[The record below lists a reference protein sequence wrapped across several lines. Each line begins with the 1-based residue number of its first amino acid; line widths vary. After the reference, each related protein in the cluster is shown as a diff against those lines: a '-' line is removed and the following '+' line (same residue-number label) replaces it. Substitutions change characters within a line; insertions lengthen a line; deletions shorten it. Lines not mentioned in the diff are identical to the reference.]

1 MNSGMT
7 LSLAMLQAAPGG
19 GRYGTVMMIYLVAFG
34 LIMWLLIIRPQ
45 RKVQEKHKAMVDALK
60 KGDEVMT
67 DGGIIGQIVHVAED
81 RLTVKT
87 AENTRLVIARSKI
100 ARVFGAGTEQD

>member
-1 MNSGMT
+1 M
-7 LSLAMLQAAPGG
+7 LLALAMLQAAPGG

-45 RKVQEKHKAMVDALK
+45 RKVQERHRAMVDALK

-67 DGGIIGQIVHVAED
+67 DGGIIGQIVHVADD
-81 RLTVKT
+81 RVTVKSGDS
-87 AENTRLVIARSKI
+87 TRVVVARSKI
-100 ARVFGAGTEQD
+100 ARVFAAGTESS

>member
-1 MNSGMT
+1 ML

-45 RKVQEKHKAMVDALK
+45 RKVQERHRAMVDALK

-67 DGGIIGQIVHVAED
+67 DGGIIGNIVHIAED
-81 RLTVKT
+81 RVTVKSGDS
-87 AENTRLVIARSKI
+87 TRLVVARSKI
-100 ARVFGAGTEQD
+100 SRVFSPGTEQS

>member
-1 MNSGMT
+1 MNPGLLPL
-7 LSLAMLQAAPGG
+7 LSLVQATPGG

-45 RKVQEKHKAMVDALK
+45 RKVQERHKQMVAALK

-67 DGGIIGQIVHVAED
+67 DGGIIGSVVHLTDD
-81 RLTVKT
+81 RITLKT
-87 AENTRLVIARSKI
+87 ENTRLIVARSKI
-100 ARVFGAGTEQD
+100 ARVFAPGTEQS